1 MIFGHWKVNIIGRNY
16 YSKGACSGTAYVV
29 YFPIECPVK
38 RAWISKLSVHINPS
52 FTFSEVNSGFFY
64 KSAGEREKLVAA
76 ERKFIEER
84 VKKIIELKNAV
95 CADNSKGFVVLNQK
109 V

>member
-1 MIFGHWKVNIIGRNY
+1 MLY
-16 YSKGACSGTAYVV
+16 T
-29 YFPIECPVK
+29 FPMECPQQFVK
-38 RAWISKLSVHINPS
+38 RAWVHKLSVRINRC